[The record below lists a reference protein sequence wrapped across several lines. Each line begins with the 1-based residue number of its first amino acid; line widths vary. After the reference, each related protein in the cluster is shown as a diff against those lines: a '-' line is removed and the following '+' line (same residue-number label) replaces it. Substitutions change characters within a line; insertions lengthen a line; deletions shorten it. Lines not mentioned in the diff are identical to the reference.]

1 MHIRAKWEANRVS
14 SNPQNFIM
22 LGDQML
28 DIITKVEPL
37 LSTGFSA
44 HCSCDQCRSVRE
56 LLSVIR
62 GANNEGSDMVQVQ
75 CRVKA
80 SKFRLRLICLSETD
94 VDLRQCRACN
104 GCATIAAMVAV
115 CNRCIRIAGS
125 EITSPNHRGLT

>member
-37 LSTGFSA
+37 LSTGLPA
-44 HCSCDQCRSVRE
+44 HCACDQCRSARE

-80 SKFRLRLICLSETD
+80 SKFPPSPDLSERD
-94 VDLRQCRACN
+94 RRRL
-104 GCATIAAMVAV
+104 AAMPRLQRMRDHCRDGCCV
-115 CNRCIRIAGS
+115 
-125 EITSPNHRGLT
+125 